1 MVGFQ
6 EFAVI
11 ALVLLAI
18 FIAKTIM
25 ADSRDD
31 ERLGCEKLA
40 EQRTKLRLKKI
51 ESPVEAEIIRRFLR
65 ARDLRFP
72 AIELYTVDIDD
83 LNAMAQ
89 PGGVLLF
96 TRQMWAAFR
105 IDFFSTEELAAVIA
119 HEIGH
124 SELSHWRR
132 RIKSNAMG
140 EMISGIV
147 FWKKNLIAREIGRYA
162 IDKGVGVLSH
172 KDEYEADRFALDL
185 LVDAGYG
192 AQPLISLLEKF
203 LDPEVAD
210 FQYWLTRHP
219 PTRERIRRIRA
230 LCKDAVS

>member
-25 ADSRDD
+25 ADSRDE
-31 ERLGCEKLA
+31 ERLGRETLA
-40 EQRTKLRLKKI
+40 EQRTKFRLKKI
-51 ESPVEAEIIRRFLR
+51 ESPVVAEIIRRFLR

-72 AIELYTVDIDD
+72 AIELHTVDIDD
-83 LNAMAQ
+83 LNAMAL

-105 IDFFSTEELAAVIA
+105 IDLFSTEELAAVIA

-132 RIKSNAMG
+132 GIKSNAMG

-147 FWKKNLIAREIGRYA
+147 LWKK
-162 IDKGVGVLSH
+162 
-172 KDEYEADRFALDL
+172 
-185 LVDAGYG
+185 
-192 AQPLISLLEKF
+192 
-203 LDPEVAD
+203 
-210 FQYWLTRHP
+210 T
-219 PTRERIRRIRA
+219 
-230 LCKDAVS
+230 